1 MWEFSGPLPVSLA
14 PSLEVGESDGESR
27 HPGVAA
33 PQSFAINQ
41 SVKTAWSPLDQ
52 KSPAPSEHVLATVTA
67 RSSRRCFLSP
77 YPSIPE
83 VRLRQMSRL
92 NSKLAPSVGNAVLLQ
107 THVWGWGQPWQLPIC
122 LLGGVSHENLERSAK
137 VVFRPWLSASAPRC
151 GIRGGAGRRHRVS
164 PPRVPTETE
173 SPAQRHP
180 RPHLPKDAW
189 CHPGAHTRSSSYV
202 LLFCQL
208 LHPFV
213 LALCLVCLW

>member
-1 MWEFSGPLPVSLA
+1 MWEFSGSLPVSLA
-14 PSLEVGESDGESR
+14 PVWRWEEVMM
-27 HPGVAA
+27 PPATLGVAA

-41 SVKTAWSPLDQ
+41 SVKTAWSSLDQ

-83 VRLRQMSRL
+83 VRLRQMSQL

-122 LLGGVSHENLERSAK
+122 LLGGVGHENLERSAK
-137 VVFRPWLSASAPRC
+137 VDFRPWLSASAPRC

-180 RPHLPKDAW
+180 PPPSPQGRMV
-189 CHPGAHTRSSSYV
+189 SSGRTHA
-202 LLFCQL
+202 F
-208 LHPFV
+208 
-213 LALCLVCLW
+213 